1 MGKKT
6 ESPLMDIAMQMVT
19 DANQALT
26 EEELRAVKDTLK
38 KYIQNEISLEYAS
51 DIMSPILVNLD
62 PLHRVDNILHVVETP
77 LDEYSLEEEKL
88 AGRRRS
94 HSWSIAEDNRLIY
107 AIHHGGFGDW
117 SRVASF
123 VGNGRTRSQCS
134 QRWHRTL
141 DPRINKQ
148 NWTTSDDN
156 KLLEAVSKFG
166 VNTWTKVAKF
176 VGSRTDVQCRYRY
189 MLIKKHGKTLG
200 RMRSSL
206 KSSYEK
212 RSNRGSRNRS
222 ARMDI
227 SSDDL
232 SSYTSYSEDEYQE
245 NDSTYYYKVDQTY
258 TPKYTRNTDINS
270 NESHAPIKNVDEQT
284 KQFPALTRTEEQE
297 INSLFNSSLGSD
309 EMDSVWKTLFE
320 TNDSFDFNMDIEVI

>member
-1 MGKKT
+1 MGRKT

-200 RMRSSL
+200 RMRSF
-206 KSSYEK
+206 KSSSDK
-212 RSNRGSRNRS
+212 RSSRNTRS
-222 ARMDI
+222 KASKI
-227 SSDDL
+227 EASSDEF
-232 SSYTSYSEDEYQE
+232 SNYTSDSESDFVIDDNTNEKSSPATIEPTEQI
-245 NDSTYYYKVDQTY
+245 SYKDAIQSSFNPFMSQMQIQSV
-258 TPKYTRNTDINS
+258 PKVIQKTTEPDINTVIETAFS
-270 NESHAPIKNVDEQT
+270 SEVMANIWK
-284 KQFPALTRTEEQE
+284 
-297 INSLFNSSLGSD
+297 SLFDAPSD
-309 EMDSVWKTLFE
+309 
-320 TNDSFDFNMDIEVI
+320 FDFGMNVEVM